1 MEKSIEEVN
10 HLNLVRLSAVY
21 MRQPETWRL
30 TAEHQPSWR
39 EGDLRTLQ
47 HRDQEQEG
55 KSFLSHLISNKHFTS
70 ETFITL
76 Y

>member
-30 TAEHQPSWR
+30 GAEQALQPSGGR
-39 EGDLRTLQ
+39 QGDL
-47 HRDQEQEG
+47 
-55 KSFLSHLISNKHFTS
+55 
-70 ETFITL
+70 
-76 Y
+76 